1 MNLELLQ
8 IFLNIVLIFT
18 ALYLIC
24 IAAFTFG
31 LFNLKE
37 RFHSVNKN
45 NLIKVSVLIAAR
57 NEEKNIEKLLE
68 SLKKQSFSKE
78 LFEVI
83 IVNDHSTD
91 NTDEIINDFI
101 NKNKELDVKLLK
113 AEKKGKKHA
122 ISQALHSAINEL
134 VIVTDADCVLNDL
147 WIESIVGFYQE
158 EKCKM
163 ILAPVL
169 LSPAENL
176 FEKMQVL
183 EHLSLI
189 GSTAGSASIGFPV
202 MCNGANMAYERK
214 AALEV
219 EKFRKDF
226 YIPSGDDM
234 FLLEQFVKCYGH
246 NNVKFLLS
254 KSAVVKTKTCKT
266 IKDFFRQRRRW
277 VSKTKSYTSWKVIVT
292 ALIVLFFNLS
302 IISLLVSAFFVPAL
316 WSIYILLTLL
326 KFFIDFP
333 LLKNIT
339 NFMNQGSLLKWV
351 LPLEIIYPF
360 YVVFTALS
368 GTIFTKL
375 KSENGKWTQSN

>member
-1 MNLELLQ
+1 MNFELLQ
-8 IFLNIVLIFT
+8 ILLNIVLVIT

-37 RFHSVNKN
+37 IFCNFNKKN
-45 NLIKVSVLIAAR
+45 IIKTSVLIAAR
-57 NEEKNIEKLLE
+57 NEEKNIKKLLE
-68 SLKKQSFSKE
+68 SIYNQSFPKE

-83 IVNDHSTD
+83 IVDDHSTD
-91 NTDEIINDFI
+91 NTKNIINNFI
-101 NKNKELDVKLLK
+101 NENKELDIKLLE
-113 AEKKGKKHA
+113 AENVGKKLA
-122 ISQALHSAINEL
+122 ISQALHTAINEL
-134 VIVTDADCVLNDL
+134 IIVTDADCVLNNL

-158 EKCKM
+158 KKCKM

-202 MCNGANMAYERK
+202 MCNGANMAYERI

-219 EKFRKDF
+219 EKYRKDF
-226 YIPSGDDM
+226 NIPSGDDM
-234 FLLEQFVKCYGH
+234 FLLEQFVKNYGH
-246 NNVKFLLS
+246 ENVKFLLS
-254 KSAVVKTKTCKT
+254 KSAIVKTKTCKT
-266 IKDFFRQRRRW
+266 LKEFFRQRRRW
-277 VSKTKSYTSWKVIVT
+277 VSKTKSYTSWKVILT
-292 ALIVLFFNLS
+292 ALVVLFFNLS
-302 IISLLVSAFFVPAL
+302 IISLFVSAFFIPAL

-339 NFMNQGSLLKWV
+339 NFMNQSSLLKWT
-351 LPLEIIYPF
+351 LPLEFIYPF

-375 KSENGKWTQSN
+375 KSENGKWKQSN

>member
-1 MNLELLQ
+1 MNFELLQ
-8 IFLNIVLIFT
+8 ILLNIVLVIT

-37 RFHSVNKN
+37 IFCNFNKKN
-45 NLIKVSVLIAAR
+45 IIKASVLIAAR
-57 NEEKNIEKLLE
+57 NEEKNIKKLLA
-68 SLKKQSFSKE
+68 SIYNQSFPKE

-83 IVNDHSTD
+83 IVDDHSTD
-91 NTDEIINDFI
+91 NTKNIINNFI
-101 NKNKELDVKLLK
+101 NENKELDIKLLE
-113 AEKKGKKHA
+113 AENVGKKLA
-122 ISQALHSAINEL
+122 ISQALHTAINEL
-134 VIVTDADCVLNDL
+134 IIVTDADCVLNNL

-158 EKCKM
+158 KKCKM

-219 EKFRKDF
+219 EKYRKDF
-226 YIPSGDDM
+226 NIPSGDDM
-234 FLLEQFVKCYGH
+234 FLLEQFVKNYGH
-246 NNVKFLLS
+246 ENVKFLLS
-254 KSAVVKTKTCKT
+254 KSAIVKTKTCKT
-266 IKDFFRQRRRW
+266 LKEFFRQRRRW
-277 VSKTKSYTSWKVIVT
+277 VSKTKSYTSWKVILT
-292 ALIVLFFNLS
+292 ALVVLFFNLS
-302 IISLLVSAFFVPAL
+302 IISLFVSAFFIPAL

-339 NFMNQGSLLKWV
+339 NFMNQSSLLKWT
-351 LPLEIIYPF
+351 LPLEFIYPF

-375 KSENGKWTQSN
+375 KSENGKWKQSN

>member
-45 NLIKVSVLIAAR
+45 NLVKVSVLIAAR

-68 SLKKQSFSKE
+68 SLKKQSFPKE

-113 AEKKGKKHA
+113 AEKTGKKHA

-134 VIVTDADCVLNDL
+134 IIVTDADCVLNDL

-163 ILAPVL
+163 VLAPVL

-226 YIPSGDDM
+226 DIPSGDDM

-375 KSENGKWTQSN
+375 KSENGKWSQSN

>member
-68 SLKKQSFSKE
+68 SLKKQSFPKE

-113 AEKKGKKHA
+113 AEKTGKKHA

-134 VIVTDADCVLNDL
+134 IIVTDADCVLNDL

-226 YIPSGDDM
+226 DIPSGDDM

-360 YVVFTALS
+360 YAVFTALS

-375 KSENGKWTQSN
+375 KSENGKWSQSN

>member
-45 NLIKVSVLIAAR
+45 NLVKVSVLIAAR

-226 YIPSGDDM
+226 DIPSGDDM

-302 IISLLVSAFFVPAL
+302 IISLLVSAFFIPAL

-375 KSENGKWTQSN
+375 KSENGKWSQSN

>member
-1 MNLELLQ
+1 MNFELLQ
-8 IFLNIVLIFT
+8 ILLNIVLVIT

-37 RFHSVNKN
+37 IFCNFNKKN
-45 NLIKVSVLIAAR
+45 IIKASVLIAAR
-57 NEEKNIEKLLE
+57 NEEKNIKKLLE
-68 SLKKQSFSKE
+68 SIYNQSFPKE

-83 IVNDHSTD
+83 IVDDHSTD
-91 NTDEIINDFI
+91 NTKNIINNFI
-101 NKNKELDVKLLK
+101 NENKELDIKLLE
-113 AEKKGKKHA
+113 AENVGKKLA
-122 ISQALHSAINEL
+122 ISQALHTAINEL
-134 VIVTDADCVLNDL
+134 IIVTDADCVLNNL

-158 EKCKM
+158 KKCKM

-202 MCNGANMAYERK
+202 MCNGANMAYERI

-219 EKFRKDF
+219 DKYRKDF
-226 YIPSGDDM
+226 NIPSGDDM
-234 FLLEQFVKCYGH
+234 FLLEQFVKNYGH
-246 NNVKFLLS
+246 ENVKFLLS
-254 KSAVVKTKTCKT
+254 KSAIVKTKTCKT
-266 IKDFFRQRRRW
+266 LKEFFRQRRRW
-277 VSKTKSYTSWKVIVT
+277 VSKTKSYTSWKVILT
-292 ALIVLFFNLS
+292 ALVVLFFNLS
-302 IISLLVSAFFVPAL
+302 IISLFVSAFFIPAL

-339 NFMNQGSLLKWV
+339 NFMNQSSLLKWT
-351 LPLEIIYPF
+351 LPLEFIYPF

-375 KSENGKWTQSN
+375 KSENGKWKQSN

>member
-37 RFHSVNKN
+37 RFHSINKN

-68 SLKKQSFSKE
+68 SLKKQSFPKE

-122 ISQALHSAINEL
+122 ISQALHTAINEL

-226 YIPSGDDM
+226 DIPSGDDM
-234 FLLEQFVKCYGH
+234 FLLEQFVKSYGH

-360 YVVFTALS
+360 YAVFTALS

-375 KSENGKWTQSN
+375 KSENGKWSQSN

>member
-45 NLIKVSVLIAAR
+45 NLVKVSVLIAAR

-226 YIPSGDDM
+226 DIPSGDDM

-375 KSENGKWTQSN
+375 KSENGKWSQSN

>member
-68 SLKKQSFSKE
+68 SLKKQSFPKE

-113 AEKKGKKHA
+113 AEKTGKKHA
-122 ISQALHSAINEL
+122 ISQALHTAINEL

-226 YIPSGDDM
+226 DIPSGDDM

-360 YVVFTALS
+360 YAVFTALS

-375 KSENGKWTQSN
+375 KSENGKWSQSN

>member
-68 SLKKQSFSKE
+68 SLKKQSFPKE

-83 IVNDHSTD
+83 IVNDHSID

-113 AEKKGKKHA
+113 AEKTGKKHA

-134 VIVTDADCVLNDL
+134 IIVTDADCVLNDL

-226 YIPSGDDM
+226 DIPSGDDM

-375 KSENGKWTQSN
+375 KSENGKWSQSN

>member
-37 RFHSVNKN
+37 RFHSINKN
-45 NLIKVSVLIAAR
+45 NLVKVSVLIAAR

-68 SLKKQSFSKE
+68 SLKKQSFPKE

-113 AEKKGKKHA
+113 AEKTGKKHA
-122 ISQALHSAINEL
+122 ISQALHTAINEL
-134 VIVTDADCVLNDL
+134 IIVTDADCVLNDL
-147 WIESIVGFYQE
+147 WIESIVVFYQE

-226 YIPSGDDM
+226 DIPSGDDM

-375 KSENGKWTQSN
+375 KSENGKWSQSN

>member
-37 RFHSVNKN
+37 RFHSINKN
-45 NLIKVSVLIAAR
+45 NLVKVSVLIAAR

-68 SLKKQSFSKE
+68 SLKKQSFPKE

-122 ISQALHSAINEL
+122 ISQALHTAINEL
-134 VIVTDADCVLNDL
+134 IIVTDADCVLNDL

-226 YIPSGDDM
+226 DIPSGDDM

-360 YVVFTALS
+360 YAVFTALS

-375 KSENGKWTQSN
+375 KSENGKWSQSN

>member
-37 RFHSVNKN
+37 RFHSINKN
-45 NLIKVSVLIAAR
+45 NLVKVSVLIAAR

-68 SLKKQSFSKE
+68 SLKKQSFPKE

-113 AEKKGKKHA
+113 AEKTGKKHA

-134 VIVTDADCVLNDL
+134 IIVTDADCVLNDL

-226 YIPSGDDM
+226 DIPSGDDM

-302 IISLLVSAFFVPAL
+302 IISLLVSSFFVPAL

-326 KFFIDFP
+326 KFFIDLP

>member
-8 IFLNIVLIFT
+8 VFLNIVLIFT

-68 SLKKQSFSKE
+68 SLKKQSFPKE

-83 IVNDHSTD
+83 IVNDHSID

-226 YIPSGDDM
+226 DIPSGDDM

-368 GTIFTKL
+368 GIIFTKL
-375 KSENGKWTQSN
+375 KSENGKWSQSN

>member
-8 IFLNIVLIFT
+8 LFLNIVLIFT

-68 SLKKQSFSKE
+68 SLKKQSFPKE

-226 YIPSGDDM
+226 DIPSGDDM
-234 FLLEQFVKCYGH
+234 FLLEQFVKRYGH

-302 IISLLVSAFFVPAL
+302 IISLLVSAFFIPAL

-368 GTIFTKL
+368 GTIFKKL
-375 KSENGKWTQSN
+375 KSENGKWSQSN

>member
-91 NTDEIINDFI
+91 NTDEIINNFI

-113 AEKKGKKHA
+113 AEKTGKKHA

-226 YIPSGDDM
+226 DIPSGDDM

-375 KSENGKWTQSN
+375 KSENGKWSQSN

>member
-68 SLKKQSFSKE
+68 SLKKQSFPKE

-113 AEKKGKKHA
+113 AEKTGKKHA
-122 ISQALHSAINEL
+122 ISQALHTAINEL

-226 YIPSGDDM
+226 DIPSGDDM

-292 ALIVLFFNLS
+292 AFIVLFFNLS

-375 KSENGKWTQSN
+375 KSENGKWSQSN

>member
-45 NLIKVSVLIAAR
+45 NLVKVSVLIAAR

-226 YIPSGDDM
+226 DIPSGDDM

-360 YVVFTALS
+360 YAVFTALS

-375 KSENGKWTQSN
+375 KSENGKWSQSN

>member
-37 RFHSVNKN
+37 RFHSINKN
-45 NLIKVSVLIAAR
+45 NLVKVSVLIAAR

-68 SLKKQSFSKE
+68 SLKKQSFPKE

-122 ISQALHSAINEL
+122 ISQALHTAINEL

-226 YIPSGDDM
+226 DIPSGDDM

-375 KSENGKWTQSN
+375 KSENGKWSQSN

>member
-8 IFLNIVLIFT
+8 VFLNIVLIFT

-45 NLIKVSVLIAAR
+45 NLVKVSVLIAAR

-68 SLKKQSFSKE
+68 SLKKQSFPKE

-226 YIPSGDDM
+226 DIPSGDDM

-266 IKDFFRQRRRW
+266 IKDFIRQRRRW